1 MLRSLYGCLLLLVA
15 LALLTDPAQ
24 SPRSGAPV
32 DFAPENAHQNK
43 AAADTESLVETW
55 VQYAMPGEHHKLLE
69 RMAGEWR
76 MQIKYRM
83 TADSPVV
90 ESEGTCRRKWILG
103 MRFLLE
109 EFDGGNLGL
118 PFQGLAIYGYDEF
131 EQKYASVWVDTMNT
145 AMTTSQGTCAPPCD
159 LISFV
164 GTHGDP
170 WTGKKRS
177 SRGVTRFIDETS
189 HVLELHEPDAD
200 GRAFKMLEI
209 VYTRAKSSGG

>member
-1 MLRSLYGCLLLLVA
+1 MLLVLV
-15 LALLTDPAQ
+15 LAILADTAQ
-24 SPRSGAPV
+24 SPPPDA
-32 DFAPENAHQNK
+32 AENANSENANQNDN
-43 AAADTESLVETW
+43 AADTESLVETW

-69 RMAGEWR
+69 RMAGEWKTH
-76 MQIKYRM
+76 IEYRM

-103 MRFLLE
+103 KRFLLE

-131 EQKYASVWVDTMNT
+131 EKKYASVWVDTMNT
-145 AMTTSQGTCAPPCD
+145 AMTTSKGTCEPPCD

-189 HVLELHEPDAD
+189 HALELHESGAD
-200 GRAFKMLEI
+200 GREFKMLEI
-209 VYTRAKSSGG
+209 IYTRTKSSG